1 MSENVI
7 KNRLDSLSNKIWIT
21 RKARINAEE
30 RLEKFDFLTQML
42 INYYTLVIVGL
53 SIWTLY
59 DESNAKLISVITIIA
74 SVLLFGLSIFVNARN
89 FKIRSLT
96 FKSCYIKLDEIY
108 NECELLKDSPDKLSL
123 EDISKI
129 QKKYN
134 KVMNSI
140 ENHTP
145 MDYLKVLNNTSE
157 ISKSQWCYFNFK
169 RALFIISIAIIIL
182 LPLMLSYLVTKA

>member
-157 ISKSQWCYFNFK
+157 ISKSQWWYFNFK
-169 RALFIISIAIIIL
+169 RALFIISISIIIL

>member
-1 MSENVI
+1 MSESVLN
-7 KNRLDSLSNKIWIT
+7 NRLESLSNKIWIT

-89 FKIRSLT
+89 FKIRAIT

-108 NECELLKDSPDKLSL
+108 NECELLKDSPDNLSA
-123 EDISKI
+123 EEITRI
-129 QKKYN
+129 QNKYN

-145 MDYLKVLNNTSE
+145 MDYLRVLNNTSN
-157 ISKSQWCYFNFK
+157 ISKSQRWYFNFK
-169 RALFIISIAIIIL
+169 RSLFIILIFIIIL
-182 LPLMLSYLVTKA
+182 FPLVLSYLVTKA

>member
-129 QKKYN
+129 QK
-134 KVMNSI
+134 I
-140 ENHTP
+140 
-145 MDYLKVLNNTSE
+145 
-157 ISKSQWCYFNFK
+157 Q
-169 RALFIISIAIIIL
+169 
-182 LPLMLSYLVTKA
+182 

>member
-1 MSENVI
+1 MSESVI
-7 KNRLDSLSNKIWIT
+7 KSRLDSLSNKIWIT

-89 FKIRSLT
+89 FKIRAIT

-108 NECELLKDSPDKLSL
+108 NECELLKDSPDNLRA
-123 EDISKI
+123 EDITKI
-129 QKKYN
+129 QNKYN

-145 MDYLKVLNNTSE
+145 MDYLRVLNNTSD
-157 ISKSQWCYFNFK
+157 ISKSQLWYFNFK
-169 RALFIISIAIIIL
+169 RVLFIISIFIIIL
-182 LPLMLSYLVTKA
+182 FPLILSYLVTKA